1 MNLPQ
6 VSSDGR
12 HDFDFVFGQWRLHN
26 RRLTNLLDPD
36 CADWVQFDATG
47 QAHSILGGLGNIDL
61 FSAAGVPPNGQPLE
75 AITLRLFDPAT
86 RRWRIWW
93 SSTSRPGQLDPPV
106 EGSFSDGYGRFF
118 GEDVVGSHRVKV
130 RYIWKDIT
138 GRSARFEQAFSHDH
152 GESWQTNWII
162 TMTAHA

>member
-12 HDFDFVFGQWRLHN
+12 HDFDFVFGRWRLHN

-36 CADWVQFDATG
+36 CADWVQFEATG
-47 QAHSILGGLGNIDL
+47 QAHSILGGLGNLDL
-61 FSAAGVPPNGQPLE
+61 FSAAGVLPTASRWKPSRCGCSTPRPAGGGSGGPPP
-75 AITLRLFDPAT
+75 ADPDSWIP
-86 RRWRIWW
+86 RWRAASATGMAG
-93 SSTSRPGQLDPPV
+93 SS
-106 EGSFSDGYGRFF
+106 
-118 GEDVVGSHRVKV
+118 EDVVGGHRVKV